1 MFIPV
6 HPVWKSSIF
15 APQMPEP
22 VPYRFGPSWRTAE
35 RSLIALFAVA
45 ALLNMIHQKVPFLT
59 THAADLSCP
68 AFLYIGF
75 RSRWLSGRRTFPTH
89 PLGRS
94 PEFTALTFFLAST
107 ATEISQY
114 FAPHGLFPGRFD
126 PWDVIAYAAA
136 AVCCYTAEK
145 LRWGMVPTEHP

>member
-6 HPVWKSSIF
+6 HPDKKNSIF
-15 APQMPEP
+15 APFMPEIIL
-22 VPYRFGPSWRTAE
+22 YRFGPSWRTAE
-35 RSLIALFAVA
+35 RALILLFAVA
-45 ALLNMIHQKVPFLT
+45 ALLNMMHWTVPFLT

-75 RSRWLSGRRTFPTH
+75 RSRWMNGRRRFPVD
-89 PLGRS
+89 PFGRS
-94 PEFTALTFFLAST
+94 PEITALSLFVAST

-126 PWDVIAYAAA
+126 PWDIVTYVVATTACYIA
-136 AVCCYTAEK
+136 E
-145 LRWGMVPTEHP
+145 RRQWGIVTD